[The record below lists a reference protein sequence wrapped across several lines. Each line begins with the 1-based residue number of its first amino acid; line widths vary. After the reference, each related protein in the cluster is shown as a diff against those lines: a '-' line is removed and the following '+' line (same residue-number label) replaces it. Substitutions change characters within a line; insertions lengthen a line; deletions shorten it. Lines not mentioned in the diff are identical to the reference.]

1 MTKREQG
8 AAPRG
13 PGRPALPPDERRIM
27 VALRL
32 RPELLSKLDA
42 LAASLGLPR
51 VGMVER
57 LIERA
62 QR

>member
-1 MTKREQG
+1 MTKPVEG
-8 AAPRG
+8 AVR
-13 PGRPALPPDERRIM
+13 GRPPLPPEQRRIM

-32 RPELLSKLDA
+32 RPELLHKLDE
-42 LAASLGLPR
+42 LAAALGLSR

-62 QR
+62 RR